1 MFKLRAFTLVE
12 LLVVIA
18 IVGLLSTIVLAVTSG
33 LGEQANIAKTL
44 VWARGLQSLLGVE
57 AVGIWNLDESPA
69 VHEDTIYDMSGW
81 GNNGIFYTNDGV
93 SDKSVLG
100 VVDEALFFD
109 GTDDYVNCGN
119 SEVLK
124 SANGTAALWAK
135 AEVLQE
141 DKYVLSKASVAWSGL
156 NWGIRLRNYNEI
168 IGWAAAIGQGGDGG
182 TGWIQTGRV
191 PAQAGRWYHLV
202 FVWKYE
208 EGQSQGFLYID
219 GILSTSTGLVAWP
232 IGTNQSVRIGG
243 TGYYSQKFNG
253 SIDEVRIYNT
263 ALTASQ
269 VRSQYYAGLN
279 KLLARGLMS
288 KDEYQQKLNLR

>member
-1 MFKLRAFTLVE
+1 MKVLKAFTLVE

-33 LGEQANIAKTL
+33 VSNQGRIAK
-44 VWARGLQSLLGVE
+44 GLQFSQHLQNTLGAE
-57 AVGIWNLDESPA
+57 AVGIWNFDEGGTSS
-69 VHEDTIYDMSGW
+69 TTYDISGW
-81 GNNGIFYTNDGV
+81 ENNGIFYTNDGA

-100 VVDEALFFD
+100 VVDKALFFD
-109 GTDDYVNCGN
+109 GIDDYVNCGN
-119 SEVLK
+119 PESLK
-124 SANGTAALWAK
+124 SVNGTAALWAK
-135 AEVLQE
+135 AEVLQD

-191 PAQAGRWYHLV
+191 AAQAGRWYHLV

-208 EGQSQGFLYID
+208 GEQSQGFLYID

-232 IGTNQSVRIGG
+232 IGTNQLVRIGG

-253 SIDEVRIYNT
+253 SIDEIRIYNA

-269 VRSQYYAGLN
+269 IQFQYYAGLN
-279 KLLARGLMS
+279 RLLSEGLVS
-288 KDEYQQKLNLR
+288 EKEYRSRLFD